1 MGNYSAVRQFT
12 HYPNIRRCTAE
23 ALQYGKKR
31 CKKVPNEELHRAT
44 KRVIDTLEQ
53 LSLIHI
59 SGRFPADRYHA
70 VFTGNPENGII
81 SEERVASP
89 VFTALNT
96 FQQAVAAA

>member
-44 KRVIDTLEQ
+44 KRVIDTE
-53 LSLIHI
+53 
-59 SGRFPADRYHA
+59 
-70 VFTGNPENGII
+70 
-81 SEERVASP
+81 
-89 VFTALNT
+89 
-96 FQQAVAAA
+96 